1 MRTFGW
7 WFLMGA
13 LMTISVLMLQGGI
26 HTLFFQAASG
36 GAPPSMANVATTILG
51 GGLFAGCLAL
61 VLNRVR

>member
-1 MRTFGW
+1 
-7 WFLMGA
+7 MGA

-26 HTLFFQAASG
+26 HTLFFHPAMG
-36 GAPPSMANVATTILG
+36 GAAPSMASVGTTILG

>member
-7 WFLMGA
+7 WFVMGA
-13 LMTISVLMLQGGI
+13 IMTVSVLMLQGGI
-26 HTLFFQAASG
+26 HTLFVQASAARGAS
-36 GAPPSMANVATTILG
+36 SMTGVGSTILG

>member
-1 MRTFGW
+1 
-7 WFLMGA
+7 MGA

-26 HTLFFQAASG
+26 HTLFVQAASG
-36 GAPPSMANVATTILG
+36 GAPPSMTNVATTILG